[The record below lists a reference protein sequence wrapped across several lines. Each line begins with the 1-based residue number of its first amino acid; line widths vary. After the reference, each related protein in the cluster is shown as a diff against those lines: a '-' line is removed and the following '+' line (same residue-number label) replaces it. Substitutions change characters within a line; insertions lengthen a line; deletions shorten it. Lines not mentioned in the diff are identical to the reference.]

1 MSVFIFV
8 AQMVKNLPVIQEGG
22 PEFNPWVGKSPWRRE
37 WQLIPAFLPG
47 KFNGQRSLVGYSPFG
62 RKGLDTTERLS
73 LSLFMHNTE
82 YSIFIFTDR

>member
-47 KFNGQRSLVGYSPFG
+47 ESHGQRSLEGYGPEHH
-62 RKGLDTTERLS
+62 KELYMLEVT
-73 LSLFMHNTE
+73 
-82 YSIFIFTDR
+82 